1 VSDSLEQPQQHQPQL
16 RLGVVTIHDACPA
29 FSTKIFESADELER
43 LSIKFNI
50 ALIPFFNEEQ
60 DLPRFP
66 EFVDKIKSY
75 KNCQIVLHGLY
86 HELKNGQF
94 DNFHETTEADA
105 EEQICAAIEIFHEIA
120 IETKVFIPPAW
131 KLNNSSIKVL
141 ERLGFKLAEEQEE
154 YLLLFPEQQEFK
166 KIKLPKVLNWD
177 STGYPEKNIVNMGRD
192 EKAFKLQIEKRPH
205 IIRIA
210 LHPRDPVEAIKDQ
223 KQMISILKDS
233 AYEILTYTELILR
246 LEELAPPSTRL
257 D

>member
-1 VSDSLEQPQQHQPQL
+1 MSDSLEQQQQRPQP

-29 FSTKIFESADELER
+29 FSKKIFESADELEK
-43 LSIKFNI
+43 LNIKFNI
-50 ALIPFFNEEQ
+50 ALIPFFNEKQ
-60 DLPRFP
+60 DLHRFP

-75 KNCQIVLHGLY
+75 NNCQIVLHGLY

-105 EEQICAAIEIFHEIA
+105 EEQIRAGTEIFHEIG
-120 IETKVFIPPAW
+120 IETNVFIPPAW

-141 ERLGFKLAEEQEE
+141 EKLGFKLAEEQEE
-154 YLLLFPEQQEFK
+154 YLLLLSQQQFK
-166 KIKLPKVLNWD
+166 EIKLPKVLNWD
-177 STGYPEKNIVNMGRD
+177 STGYPEKNIVNIGRD
-192 EKAFKLQIEKRPH
+192 ERAFKLQIEKRPQ

-210 LHPRDPVEAIKDQ
+210 LHPRDPAEAIKDQ

-233 AYEILTYTELILR
+233 AYQIPIYTELIPE
-246 LEELAPPSTRL
+246 LEELAPSTRL

>member
-1 VSDSLEQPQQHQPQL
+1 MPNGSEHQKQAYP

-29 FSTKIFESADELER
+29 FSTKIFEAADDLER
-43 LSIKFNI
+43 LNIKYNI
-50 ALIPFFNEEQ
+50 AVVPFFNEKE

-66 EFVDKIKSY
+66 EFVNKIKSY

-86 HELKNGQF
+86 HEMKNGQF
-94 DNFHETTEADA
+94 DNFHTTKEGEA
-105 EEQICAAIEIFHEIA
+105 EEQTRAGLEIFHEIE
-120 IETKVFIPPAW
+120 ISTNVFIPPAW

-141 ERLGFKLAEEQEE
+141 EKLGFKLAEEQEE
-154 YLLLFPEQQEFK
+154 YLLLISQQEFK

-177 STGYPEKNIVNMGRD
+177 STGYPEKNIVNMARD
-192 EKAFKLQIEKRPH
+192 ERAFKLQIEKRPQV
-205 IIRIA
+205 IRMA

-233 AYEILTYTELILR
+233 AYEIPTYTELISK
-246 LEELAPPSTRL
+246 LEELAPSTRL

>member
-1 VSDSLEQPQQHQPQL
+1 MSDSWEQQQQKQQPQT

-29 FSTKIFESADELER
+29 FSTKIFELADELER
-43 LSIKFNI
+43 LDIKFNI
-50 ALIPFFNEEQ
+50 ALVPFFNEKQ

-75 KNCQIVLHGLY
+75 DNCQIVLHGLY

-94 DNFHETTEADA
+94 DNFHDTKEADA
-105 EEQICAAIEIFHEIA
+105 EEQIRAGLEIFHEIG
-120 IETKVFIPPAW
+120 INTDVFIPPAW

-141 ERLGFKLAEEQEE
+141 EKLGFKLAEEQEE
-154 YLLLFPEQQEFK
+154 YILLVSQGEFK

-177 STGYPEKNIVNMGRD
+177 STGFPEKNIVNMSRD
-192 EKAFKLQIEKRPH
+192 ERAFKLQTEERPQ

-210 LHPRDPVEAIKDQ
+210 LHPRDPAEAIKDQ

-233 AYEILTYTELILR
+233 AYEIPTYIELVPQLQKLDHSTELN
-246 LEELAPPSTRL
+246 
-257 D
+257 

>member
-1 VSDSLEQPQQHQPQL
+1 MSDSLEQQQQRPQP

-29 FSTKIFESADELER
+29 FSKKIFESADELEK
-43 LSIKFNI
+43 LNIKFNI
-50 ALIPFFNEEQ
+50 ALIPFFNEKQ
-60 DLPRFP
+60 DLHRFP

-75 KNCQIVLHGLY
+75 NNCQIVLHGLY
-86 HELKNGQF
+86 HELKNRQF

-105 EEQICAAIEIFHEIA
+105 EEQIRAGIEIFHEIG
-120 IETKVFIPPAW
+120 IETNVFIPPAW

-141 ERLGFKLAEEQEE
+141 EKLGFKLAEEQEE
-154 YLLLFPEQQEFK
+154 YLLLLSQQQFK
-166 KIKLPKVLNWD
+166 EIKLPKVLNWD

-192 EKAFKLQIEKRPH
+192 ERAFKLQIEKRPQ

-210 LHPRDPVEAIKDQ
+210 LHPRDPAEAIKDQ

-233 AYEILTYTELILR
+233 AYEIPTYRELIPK
-246 LEELAPPSTRL
+246 LEELAPSTRL

>member
-1 VSDSLEQPQQHQPQL
+1 MSDSWEQQQQKQQPQT

-29 FSTKIFESADELER
+29 FSTKIFELADELER
-43 LSIKFNI
+43 LDIKFNI
-50 ALIPFFNEEQ
+50 ALVPFFNEKQ

-75 KNCQIVLHGLY
+75 DNCQIVLHGLY

-94 DNFHETTEADA
+94 DNFHDTKEADA
-105 EEQICAAIEIFHEIA
+105 EEQIRAGLEIFHEIG
-120 IETKVFIPPAW
+120 INTDVFIPPAW

-141 ERLGFKLAEEQEE
+141 EKLGFKLAEEQEE
-154 YLLLFPEQQEFK
+154 YILLLSQGEFK

-177 STGYPEKNIVNMGRD
+177 STGFPEKNIVNMSRD
-192 EKAFKLQIEKRPH
+192 ERAFKLQTEERPQ

-210 LHPRDPVEAIKDQ
+210 LHPRDPAEAIKDQ

-233 AYEILTYTELILR
+233 AYEIPTYIELVPQLQKLDHSTELN
-246 LEELAPPSTRL
+246 
-257 D
+257 

>member
-1 VSDSLEQPQQHQPQL
+1 LDSSEQQQQPQSYP

-29 FSTKIFESADELER
+29 FSTKIFESADELEM
-43 LSIKFNI
+43 LNIKFNI
-50 ALIPFFNEEQ
+50 ALIPFFNEKQ

-94 DNFHETTEADA
+94 DNFHDTKEADA
-105 EEQICAAIEIFHEIA
+105 EEQIRAGLEIFHEIG

-131 KLNNSSIKVL
+131 RLNNSSIKVL
-141 ERLGFKLAEEQEE
+141 EKLEFKLAEEQEE
-154 YLLLFPEQQEFK
+154 YLLLLSQQEFK

-177 STGYPEKNIVNMGRD
+177 STGFPEKNIVNISRD
-192 EKAFKLQIEKRPH
+192 ERAFKSQIRERPQ

-210 LHPRDPVEAIKDQ
+210 LHPRDPAEAINDQ
-223 KQMISILKDS
+223 KQMISVLKDS
-233 AYEILTYTELILR
+233 AYEIPTYTELLPK
-246 LEELAPPSTRL
+246 LEGLAPSTRL

>member
-1 VSDSLEQPQQHQPQL
+1 MSDSLEQQQQQQQPQT

-29 FSTKIFESADELER
+29 FSTKIFELTDELER
-43 LSIKFNI
+43 LDIKFNI
-50 ALIPFFNEEQ
+50 ALVPFFNEKQ

-75 KNCQIVLHGLY
+75 DNCQIVLHGLY

-94 DNFHETTEADA
+94 DNFHDTKEADA
-105 EEQICAAIEIFHEIA
+105 EEQIRAGLEIFHEIG
-120 IETKVFIPPAW
+120 INTDVFIPPAW

-141 ERLGFKLAEEQEE
+141 EKLGFKLAEEQEE
-154 YLLLFPEQQEFK
+154 YILLLSQGEFK

-177 STGYPEKNIVNMGRD
+177 STGFPEKNIVNMSRD
-192 EKAFKLQIEKRPH
+192 ERAFKLQTEERPQ

-210 LHPRDPVEAIKDQ
+210 LHPRDPAEAIKDQ

-233 AYEILTYTELILR
+233 AYEIPTYTELVPKLQK
-246 LEELAPPSTRL
+246 LAHLTELN
-257 D
+257 

>member
-1 VSDSLEQPQQHQPQL
+1 LDSSEQQQQQQPQSYP

-43 LSIKFNI
+43 LNIKFNI
-50 ALIPFFNEEQ
+50 ALIPFFNEKQ

-94 DNFHETTEADA
+94 DNFHDTKEADA
-105 EEQICAAIEIFHEIA
+105 EEQIRAGLEIFHEIG

-131 KLNNSSIKVL
+131 RLNNSSIKVL
-141 ERLGFKLAEEQEE
+141 EKLEFKLAEEQEE
-154 YLLLFPEQQEFK
+154 YLLLLSQQEFK

-177 STGYPEKNIVNMGRD
+177 STGFPEKNIVNISRD
-192 EKAFKLQIEKRPH
+192 ERAFKSQIEERPQ

-210 LHPRDPVEAIKDQ
+210 LHPRDPAEAINDQ
-223 KQMISILKDS
+223 KQMISVLKDS
-233 AYEILTYTELILR
+233 AYEIPTYTELLPK
-246 LEELAPPSTRL
+246 LEGLAPSTRL

>member
-1 VSDSLEQPQQHQPQL
+1 MSDSLEQQKQQQTQP

-29 FSTKIFESADELER
+29 FSKKIFESADELER
-43 LSIKFNI
+43 LNIKFNI
-50 ALIPFFNEEQ
+50 ALIPFFNEKQ

-66 EFVDKIKSY
+66 EFVGKIKSY
-75 KNCQIVLHGLY
+75 NNCQIVLHGLY

-94 DNFHETTEADA
+94 DNFHETTEGDA
-105 EEQICAAIEIFHEIA
+105 EEQTRAAIEIFREIA
-120 IETKVFIPPAW
+120 IETNVFIPPAW

-141 ERLGFKLAEEQEE
+141 EKLGFKLAEEQEE
-154 YLLLFPEQQEFK
+154 YLLLLSQQQEYK

-192 EKAFKLQIEKRPH
+192 ERAFNLQIEKRPQ

-210 LHPRDPVEAIKDQ
+210 LHPRDPEEAIKDQ

-233 AYEILTYTELILR
+233 AYEIPTYEEIIPK
-246 LEELAPPSTRL
+246 LEELAPSTRL

>member
-1 VSDSLEQPQQHQPQL
+1 MDSSEQQQQPQSYP

-29 FSTKIFESADELER
+29 FSTKIFESADELEM
-43 LSIKFNI
+43 LNIKFNI
-50 ALIPFFNEEQ
+50 ALIPFFNEKQ

-94 DNFHETTEADA
+94 DNFHDTKEADA
-105 EEQICAAIEIFHEIA
+105 EEQIRAGLEIFHEIG

-131 KLNNSSIKVL
+131 RLNNSSIKVL
-141 ERLGFKLAEEQEE
+141 EKLEFKLAEEQEE
-154 YLLLFPEQQEFK
+154 YLLLLSQQEFK

-177 STGYPEKNIVNMGRD
+177 STGFPEKNIVNISRD
-192 EKAFKLQIEKRPH
+192 ERAFKSQIRERPQ

-210 LHPRDPVEAIKDQ
+210 LHPRDPAEAINDQ
-223 KQMISILKDS
+223 KQMISVLKDS
-233 AYEILTYTELILR
+233 AYEIPTYTELLPK
-246 LEELAPPSTRL
+246 LEGLAPSTRL

>member
-1 VSDSLEQPQQHQPQL
+1 MSDSLEEPQQQP

-29 FSTKIFESADELER
+29 FSKKIFESCDELER
-43 LSIKFNI
+43 LNIKFNI
-50 ALIPFFNEEQ
+50 ALIPFFNEKQ

-66 EFVDKIKSY
+66 EFVGKIKSY

-105 EEQICAAIEIFHEIA
+105 EQQVRAGIEIFHEIA

-141 ERLGFKLAEEQEE
+141 EKLGFKLAEEQEE
-154 YLLLFPEQQEFK
+154 YLLLLSQQEYK

-177 STGYPEKNIVNMGRD
+177 STGYPEKNIVNIARD
-192 EKAFKLQIEKRPH
+192 ERAFKSEIEKRPQ

-210 LHPRDPVEAIKDQ
+210 LHPRDPAEAINDQ
-223 KQMISILKDS
+223 KQMISVLKDS
-233 AYEILTYTELILR
+233 GYEIPTYTELLPK
-246 LEELAPPSTRL
+246 LEELAPSILL

>member
-1 VSDSLEQPQQHQPQL
+1 MSDSLEQQQQRPQP
-16 RLGVVTIHDACPA
+16 RLGMVTIHDVCPA
-29 FSTKIFESADELER
+29 FSKKIFESADELER
-43 LSIKFNI
+43 LNIKFNI
-50 ALIPFFNEEQ
+50 ALIPFFNEKQ

-94 DNFHETTEADA
+94 DNFHDTKEADA
-105 EEQICAAIEIFHEIA
+105 EVQIRAGLEIFHEIG

-131 KLNNSSIKVL
+131 RLNNSSIKVL
-141 ERLGFKLAEEQEE
+141 EKLEFKLAEEQEE
-154 YLLLFPEQQEFK
+154 YLLLLSQQEFK

-177 STGYPEKNIVNMGRD
+177 STGYPEKNIVNISRD
-192 EKAFKLQIEKRPH
+192 ERASQSQIEERPQ

-210 LHPRDPVEAIKDQ
+210 LHPRDPSEAINDQ
-223 KQMISILKDS
+223 KQMISVLKDS
-233 AYEILTYTELILR
+233 AYEIRTYTELLPK
-246 LEELAPPSTRL
+246 LEGLAPSIRL

>member
-1 VSDSLEQPQQHQPQL
+1 LDLSEQQQQQPQSHP

-43 LSIKFNI
+43 LNIKFNI
-50 ALIPFFNEEQ
+50 ALIPFFNEKQ

-94 DNFHETTEADA
+94 DNFHDTKEADA
-105 EEQICAAIEIFHEIA
+105 EEQIRAGLEIFHEIG

-131 KLNNSSIKVL
+131 RLNNSSIKVL
-141 ERLGFKLAEEQEE
+141 EKLEFKLAEEQEE
-154 YLLLFPEQQEFK
+154 YLLLLSQQEFK

-177 STGYPEKNIVNMGRD
+177 STGFPEKNIVNISRD
-192 EKAFKLQIEKRPH
+192 ERAFKSQIKERPQ

-210 LHPRDPVEAIKDQ
+210 LHPRDPAEAINDQ
-223 KQMISILKDS
+223 KQMISVLKDS
-233 AYEILTYTELILR
+233 AYEIPTYTELLPK
-246 LEELAPPSTRL
+246 LEGLAPSTRL

>member
-1 VSDSLEQPQQHQPQL
+1 MSNVSEHQKQPYP
-16 RLGVVTIHDACPA
+16 RLVVVTIHDACPA
-29 FSTKIFESADELER
+29 FSKKIFESADELER
-43 LSIKFNI
+43 LNIKFNI
-50 ALIPFFNEEQ
+50 ALIPFFNEKQ

-94 DNFHETTEADA
+94 DNFHDTKEADA
-105 EEQICAAIEIFHEIA
+105 EEQIRAGLEIFHEIG

-141 ERLGFKLAEEQEE
+141 EKLGFKLAEEQEE
-154 YLLLFPEQQEFK
+154 YLLLLSQQGLK

-177 STGYPEKNIVNMGRD
+177 STGFPEKNIVNIARD
-192 EKAFKLQIEKRPH
+192 ERAFKSQIEESPQ

-210 LHPRDPVEAIKDQ
+210 LHPRDPAEAINDQ

-233 AYEILTYTELILR
+233 AYEIPTYTELISE
-246 LEELAPPSTRL
+246 LEELAPSTR
-257 D
+257 

>member
-1 VSDSLEQPQQHQPQL
+1 MPDSLEQQQQQPQP
-16 RLGVVTIHDACPA
+16 RLGVVTVHDACPA
-29 FSTKIFESADELER
+29 FSKKIFESGDELER
-43 LSIKFNI
+43 LNIKFNI
-50 ALIPFFNEEQ
+50 ALIPFFNEKQ
-60 DLPRFP
+60 DLHRFP

-75 KNCQIVLHGLY
+75 NNCQIVLHGLY

-105 EEQICAAIEIFHEIA
+105 EEQIRAGIEIFHEIG
-120 IETKVFIPPAW
+120 IETDVFIPPAW

-141 ERLGFKLAEEQEE
+141 EKLGFKLAEEQEE
-154 YLLLFPEQQEFK
+154 YLLLLSQQEFK

-177 STGYPEKNIVNMGRD
+177 STGYPEKNIMNISRD
-192 EKAFKLQIEKRPH
+192 ERAFKLQIEKRPQ

-210 LHPRDPVEAIKDQ
+210 LHPRDPEEAIKDQ

-233 AYEILTYTELILR
+233 AYEIPTYTELIPK
-246 LEELAPPSTRL
+246 LEELAPLTRL

>member
-1 VSDSLEQPQQHQPQL
+1 MPNMSEQQQTRS
-16 RLGVVTIHDACPA
+16 RLGVVTIHDACPS
-29 FSTKIFESADELER
+29 FSVKIFKSADELER
-43 LSIKFNI
+43 LNIKYNI
-50 ALIPFFNEEQ
+50 ALVPFFNGKE
-60 DLPRFP
+60 DLPKFP
-66 EFVDKIKSY
+66 DFVDKIKSY

-105 EEQICAAIEIFHEIA
+105 EEQMRAAIEIFHEIA

-177 STGYPEKNIVNMGRD
+177 STGYPEKNIVNVGRD
-192 EKAFKLQIEKRPH
+192 VRAFKLEIEQRPQ

-210 LHPRDPVEAIKDQ
+210 LHPRDPAEAIKDQ
-223 KQMISILKDS
+223 KQMISTLKDS
-233 AYEILTYTELILR
+233 GYDIPTYAELIPK
-246 LEELAPPSTRL
+246 LEELAPSTRL